1 MTLTQQLKDKIEKLK
16 SEGHS
21 VHAITISGVKYYY
34 RSINRKEYKDL
45 QTSLLKM
52 TESLKGNK
60 PDAEIPLIVKDSGE
74 EDLVRLGLIEPQ
86 LSDNTPAGVV
96 TSLADRVME
105 ASGFG
110 VESEPE
116 VL

>member
-1 MTLTQQLKDKIEKLK
+1 MTLTQDLKDKIEKLK

-45 QTSLLKM
+45 QTSLYKM
-52 TESLKGNK
+52 TESMKGTK
-60 PDAEIPLIVKDSGE
+60 PDAEIAIIVKDSGE
-74 EDLVRLGLIEPQ
+74 EDLVKLGLIEPQ
-86 LSDNTPAGVV
+86 LTANSPAGVV
-96 TSLADRVME
+96 SSLADRVME

-110 VESEPE
+110 VETEPE